1 MNLGN
6 TARRKAC
13 LSRLRRSVA
22 LLLGPGVAACAWGSS
37 ITALPADLLASVSAT
52 TGCEAADATAV
63 QYVDSHE
70 IEISLDETMKSAEQ
84 VALFVS
90 TDRCRSWMPARH
102 ERSSAG
108 ALRYAAAADG
118 RLDFFLVVHDLAGAS
133 SPPPVAGQ
141 AGHATV
147 IVDTLEPTLQVH
159 RMRVIGSRPA
169 DETSQPGIRVEWT
182 ITLIDEHLS
191 ASPLRVFYRMSS
203 DGPWQDGGAAR
214 LMGRIATVVLPYVEE
229 GPMDLMAVATD
240 LAGNR
245 AQHETRLWPQQPPA
259 DSTGRAVAA
268 PAGRRR
274 DSADDSWADAEPQPE
289 SVESTPQTEPFS
301 PMQRAVLAQA
311 DEYLSQGRY
320 ALAIGRLELA
330 LGDRPHDAELLA
342 RLGDAFYATGRTDE
356 ARRSFE
362 DALAAEPDLARA
374 LQGLAEV
381 FRGQGRLHE
390 ARDLSERLVLTSPN
404 CAVCWLRLGDLR
416 QRAGNASA
424 AIQAWRRARSL
435 APGDEALRQRVAQRL
450 QTSQRNEVR
459 PTP

>member
-6 TARRKAC
+6 TAQRKHR
-13 LSRLRRSVA
+13 LSPLCRSVV

-37 ITALPADLLASVSAT
+37 VTALPADILASVSAT
-52 TGCEAADATAV
+52 TGSEAADAAAV
-63 QYVDSHE
+63 EYVDSHE
-70 IEISLDETMKSAEQ
+70 IEISLDETMKSAGQ
-84 VALFVS
+84 VELFVS

-133 SPPPVAGQ
+133 SPPAVAGQ

-159 RMRVIGSRPA
+159 RMRVIGPRPG
-169 DETSQPGIRVEWT
+169 DETSQPEIQVEWT
-182 ITLIDEHLS
+182 ITLIDEHLA
-191 ASPLRVFYRMSS
+191 ASPLRIFYRKSS
-203 DGPWQDGGAAR
+203 EDPWQDGGAAR
-214 LMGRIATVVLPYVEE
+214 LMGRIASFVLPRVEE
-229 GPMDLMAVATD
+229 GPIDLMAVATD

-245 AQHETRLWPQQPPA
+245 VQHETRLWPQQPPD
-259 DSTGRAVAA
+259 DSTVRTVAA

-274 DSADDSWADAEPQPE
+274 DIADDSFADAEPRPE
-289 SVESTPQTEPFS
+289 SAESSPHPEPFS
-301 PMQRAVLAQA
+301 PMQQAVLAQA

-330 LGDRPHDAELLA
+330 LGDRPRDAELLA

-356 ARRSFE
+356 ARSSFE
-362 DALAAEPDLARA
+362 DALAAEPGLARA

-381 FRGQGRLHE
+381 FRGQGRLQE
-390 ARDLSERLVLTSPN
+390 ARDLSERLVLASPN
-404 CAVCWLRLGDLR
+404 CAACWLRLGDLR
-416 QRAGNASA
+416 QRVGSA
-424 AIQAWRRARSL
+424 RAANQAWRQARLL
-435 APGDEALRQRVAQRL
+435 APGDDALWQRVAQRL
-450 QTSQRNEVR
+450 QTSQRNDVR
-459 PTP
+459 LTP